1 MAPSFVNDEETNA
14 RYGTRYPT
22 PEIYCVPG
30 VYRGRL
36 AELNKFHL
44 EIKCTCKNRY
54 NVPISAL
61 VRNDGGAT
69 RTLHDLPIR
78 LQCGRCATPPS
89 SVLLNECAIKH
100 FACGPTCGWS
110 VRV

>member
-30 VYRGRL
+30 VYRSRL
-36 AELNKFHL
+36 AELNKFYL

-89 SVLLNECAIKH
+89 SVPLNECAI
-100 FACGPTCGWS
+100 
-110 VRV
+110 